1 MENKFDKTSLDQAI
15 ESNQSTAPSIDI
27 MQSYAPVEELFNTP
41 EYDAYIDNA
50 DMSGLQ
56 KLEEGSK
63 AIESYGIS
71 ALANLNKSRPTL
83 ATGTFD
89 PVLQQNPP
97 NPDEPGGLQ
106 RMIKLELDGNQNIE
120 NSGLPEGS
128 ISFNAPQVS
137 GIAQSNF
144 MHYYNHPDFKNLG
157 FSPYAN
163 NEAYYNANSTVW
175 DDTSRGLG
183 AFASLVGI
191 GFKSAYRNL
200 SDPFGPD
207 LKSAA
212 EFEEAMAIGTST
224 RGGALAWT
232 NNLLL
237 NSGYTF
243 GIIGSIALEE
253 VILAGATALSGGAL
267 GGLATLKTGMNIAKL
282 GKTILNSFGITR
294 MAGATR
300 NLLRAT
306 NNVDTA
312 KDLYNGFSS
321 GAKFVGKILAPET
334 VAAIRSFKTTKN
346 GAQNIGNLAK
356 MSKTFGGFYKD
367 LRSVNFALAEG
378 SLEAGMVY
386 NQRISENLA
395 MQSQENFGRKIT
407 SDQMTGIEENASR
420 ASMATLMANAPLIFL
435 SNQLV
440 LGNAFGGFSKSFA
453 RMANNKVTGIGR
465 RIIQKGKGIGKDGK
479 KILAKFDGDGNLIE
493 GVFQDAGI
501 GFKGLINRLT
511 TAGIKGNTRKLAGA
525 SLRYFSAN
533 LAEGFQEIGQEA
545 ISAGTN
551 NYYRNVFADPMAGGY
566 DLYKESV
573 NSAVSE
579 QFSAQGFD
587 VFMSGF
593 LMGGVVSGP
602 QKLFFQGIPSVYRAA
617 KGKYGSAEAKAAYA
631 QQNEAQEE
639 WVKAVV
645 TSYNKAWNMQ
655 AENPR
660 QLWDTAKLNFLIQK
674 QVAGEMT
681 ESAYKNDQFGFID
694 AKDFAK
700 FQQIY
705 TVLSTGGAQ
714 IFENQLRDYAKLSD
728 EELIDAEFAS
738 EKEVKSGKAR
748 ERFQSMI
755 NQIQKTENDY
765 NDRKDDFPNPYNK
778 EAFKKGTREYQ
789 QEAIKEAS
797 WAHANYLYMFTKDGF
812 NRALERSNSIFET
825 LASDPLFEKMAA
837 SDITVLLDNDSI
849 DEEIG
854 NLQAELSVLTNDTVA
869 NKKLVKDKT
878 DKKERL
884 EALSVI
890 LNDPKNLNKDGSF
903 NKSKVSNK
911 LLPEFEKYVKYLAN
925 SNGTFANKEA
935 IKETLKKMVDYKALK
950 GRAKVYDKTIEYL
963 SNPERFNEIVERQNQ
978 VFTNAFETMADDFKK
993 VIEEYAEVNK
1003 KNELLNQIANLNS
1016 GDVVIPPEN
1025 AKAFL
1030 ATGSTLF
1037 LNEFYNSNGQI
1048 TERVNP
1054 LLYAELQ
1061 GLLEVYN
1068 ETTKKE
1074 AEKTQ
1079 QENITKAEA
1088 ELEKANRDEVNAAL
1102 EELGITEDI
1111 TPSSSKKYKS
1121 LLLDLYKKY
1130 QAQQLNKKTLAYA
1143 EWVNTA
1149 SAKNF
1154 RNAFNAL
1161 RSIWIANDLT
1171 INPNNSLTEEQK
1183 LDDNR
1188 FISWLLSDEGLQNN
1202 LVADVLKKLEIPLSD
1217 ITGQTSAM
1225 EAEGESF
1232 QGSNTKNVFQP
1243 GINYSIIREVT
1254 YPEGVSDGVETYT
1267 IIDSKTKEE
1276 VPLEILEQ
1284 YGETM
1289 GLFTDSDSAIKVLN
1303 KLEEDYGNAGE
1314 FLFDGEVLNTGGLVY
1329 KKDKD
1334 GNLIEYKILSKP
1346 NKILSGRDLTLIPND
1361 KSDLSFKDKKEF
1373 LVYVK
1378 PGQFKGFYN
1387 LEKIDMEILAD
1398 DVSRLDISEPV
1409 LPYPYRNKND
1419 KGQNDDSIETYQ
1431 QAQDRYKTII
1441 SALTQ
1446 EEIKELQL
1454 IISLNPDAG
1463 KSNGLYKYPGSQ
1475 PNKYIQQVQSKYNIG
1490 LVAGNAK
1497 VQNKINLALEIAG
1510 INKSNDPDGIFA
1522 FIGVQNFKFE
1532 VDGNSINPSNFTLDQ
1547 ANNLIRLPEY
1557 LKNQLTLEQALAIIK
1572 HNFAINQ
1579 VLTNEINAAINKN
1592 VIPTTKRF
1600 QDSDVI
1606 LKEETFTVTD
1616 EEGGRVVTTVRTNLD
1631 GSLRKAETE
1640 SFDADGNS
1648 LGKGRDISLADN
1660 NKVVENGLTAE
1671 QLLTDRLVEGEVIE
1685 KTSEKSGNEINNP
1698 KKTAQ
1703 LTTDQRQKLGLP
1715 VTSDVL
1721 KVLLSSFSNDI
1732 SLNLQ
1737 LGVTNY
1743 DNSSLRSLNDLDYN
1757 RVDEAG
1763 NYLIYK
1769 LESGLEGQPRT
1780 ITAVTNLEGKER
1792 IALTKKIKEALTK
1805 QGIYDDLQNGSDAY
1819 IAVVLLPNGT
1829 YNYVNLSATPLDF
1842 NELMVKTISQAQ
1854 AVIAQLPAG
1863 KDTRLPV
1870 GSKELQDL
1878 RKWSSEN
1885 TSNQQLFIK
1894 NNKGVNISLQISPWG
1909 KIELQVKLNGKKLQ
1923 TIRLDKKTILDTKLE
1938 NPEKIQML
1946 LDKFNEDQVLE
1957 NQKISLKPIQF
1968 TQSFPRDASIA
1979 QLLSLTSTNVIKSVT
1994 SPSRMQ
2000 LFADP
2005 SITQAAENLSQN
2017 TSGVFVQTEPFS
2029 DAEGNAI
2036 PVGPELTTAS
2046 TKSEDIITAENADDS
2061 ILDLSDAEFEAMA
2074 ELKFTTLPKEQLDHI
2089 VNKIVRDGNTSALTP
2104 RELIIQE
2111 VLSSTIATLVVLEGG
2126 VETVNQATKV
2136 INSPLVD
2143 IKAKIKLL
2151 KAELQ
2156 KGKTR
2161 KEQSKALRE
2170 SKEYQSLLAKKA
2182 EIMSTAN
2189 KVMAPMSITDVED
2202 INTFLAWANKNL
2214 PDFISI
2220 EDIATLGDNL
2230 KAGGERVG
2238 AFVLNLNDIAGG
2250 KTINGTLYTGAN
2262 SPFRYHEA
2270 FHGVFR
2276 MLLTDAEI
2284 NKYLS
2289 IAKKEVKA
2297 KLRLEGKSLKQELE
2311 MFRRSAN
2318 TYSDMSDARLEQ
2330 EYYEEYLADQFEI
2343 FKTSPKS
2350 AKTSSEVKS
2359 LFTRILEWIESVFK
2373 SYNKNDLN
2381 TLFENIDAGK
2391 YNSSTIAFNQFTNQA
2406 GITLEANALMPYEE
2420 VEEETTITEP
2430 NGNTKQVIRQG
2441 FLYVDNDVAA
2451 PLIRSIAGM
2460 YLTRASKNSDPN
2472 IKKSEILN
2480 EVMDDFYV
2488 LYNSASP
2495 QYANRPE
2502 REIELLDQ
2510 VSIALDEFPDT
2521 IKNQVYSFLNVI
2533 DNQATE
2539 EEYSQETMEDSIGLR
2554 GIDEWGKDASM
2565 IGGIQ
2570 STPKMIRSYIATT
2583 TKQATDYFGNA
2594 ELTAGEPIIVPV
2606 DYIDVYNGL
2615 LKSVKN
2621 IDNPR
2626 IMLQNMYF
2634 FGQENLE
2641 TGAVVT
2647 KLLNSIGVSEQSLLE
2662 NTPLPLVI
2670 KNPQLFQAFTKAF
2683 ENFKVDYLF
2692 TQRDN
2697 AGNILMYSAAQR
2709 DDINSQ
2715 IDSWSQA
2722 WTQVEK
2728 VLKSNAA
2735 VKEKTVDFLD
2745 YMQSMLGSNKKI
2757 TNKGLAEV
2765 SAEFQK
2771 DFSDLVGIKL
2781 SRQFISYSI
2790 LFGKPDTVLTVKQRA
2805 LLSSN
2810 KTESPLLKESVTEMF
2825 LAIQRG
2831 SDIYSDGK
2839 FGLISRLRKIAQK
2852 NAPFDETVGV
2862 SVFRNAEGKLVYA
2875 HQKPTFHL
2883 KAIERLND
2891 VEELNRLKTENP
2903 YLEKNY
2909 LLNNEAFIKL
2919 SSENRQKILRFAGTA
2934 VGQLNQSEE
2943 EINASISGLIK
2954 RETYGNFTPQEFA
2967 LTLVNSYTALVN
2979 TKSGRLDSFVEYI
2992 NQFDEKVKV
3001 ALAPSL
3007 LRVLESSNTGDMS
3020 YMPVL
3025 RAVETK
3031 NGVTNITDATL
3042 NIFVDSIETEFD
3054 RIVRERNTEGRRTAR
3069 SVIGYNIEGTDEKGN
3084 ALPARAFKLHNSATL
3099 LIDTVKTQLEEIANR
3114 GNVTLDQALDEIN
3127 MTRTDLKLD
3136 LNSLLESQFDQFKQ
3150 ELVNLNISEELSNS
3164 IKNGLDVA
3172 NNFAEA
3178 AELLNLIDNAD
3189 HNLKQIFFNDWVN
3202 TKSLN
3207 EVLLGD
3213 QAVTLKNGVD
3223 AIKRAKA
3230 QNAATVSAYS
3240 AIIAPELGINH
3251 TNEKISSFVLDE
3263 PIGKS
3268 SLGENKDIEEA
3279 DAQLYYTTKGFRYS
3293 EFGFGK
3299 LTPLQAALLD
3309 EIENDGQVF
3318 IDPLKYQNPAELKSR
3333 KKITSEEIFGSNGY
3347 ANNGSMV
3354 NSRKLVY
3361 ADGRTFIK
3369 MSAFVLLPQL
3379 TSDNIETDPTKPP
3392 IWVPKPNMIK
3402 LHNLRVKLEA
3412 EEQENNSIA
3421 IAAPMSAF
3429 KMLKQDVT
3437 DLSELG
3443 NSDRFTNKATDL
3455 SAKNLGLQVEMPS
3468 NKKEIIDPTQ
3478 IKNII
3483 TSEQSDDVFVEALG
3497 LTVGQIRKEYNKATG
3512 RRVEFKFKN
3521 KRNLVYT
3528 FKKQDGTIGL
3538 MDELNIS
3545 RKTNKITPNLT
3556 AFLKYAEEGLKASD
3570 TSSNLLEFFATE
3582 NGEQKYDLNNPITIN
3597 KFEGLFLTYL
3607 SKGVLSEKL
3616 PGHSLAL
3623 VSDFGVGVYRKVYSF
3638 DENGIPDRSEIIR
3651 ENVWKNMKNKP
3662 SIQEPSNGLD
3672 TTAEPTWSQVEI
3684 PKDGFVVIQDR
3695 LRSGVKA
3702 YDSKGNETGERYT
3715 EMLMPAHFQSIMDLI
3730 ENSNEPMPE
3739 VISKLFAIRIPS
3751 QDNHST
3757 VNAKYVDFLPAI
3769 YGSVAMFAREL
3780 VEISGADFDIDKVY
3794 AQIKQWYVKNNKF
3807 IEYGKGKTLDEQYND
3822 YIEYVKENVNKSGS
3836 IYNDALKLYNND
3848 QQAIK
3853 VSNSSAI
3860 KAIKDLGRSY
3870 EDAITSLEMLGLPIS
3885 KEQYSTYVK
3894 ERGEPYEAALNNK
3907 ILDYKY
3913 ALMGNRGVT
3922 ESKTG
3927 ETPISYTPA
3936 ALDILEDEWKVLQEI
3951 TKLENETSPL
3961 TERSRE
3967 DNIDI
3972 DNILGKIKAFRANKG
3987 AAIGAIVLPNQY
3999 LSLLTEYGIK
4009 LNDKAPIFKIDGVIY
4024 NDFSVLREK
4033 LSDGTFGLRKQDII
4047 SSLITMATDNAK
4059 ERLVAKLGL
4068 NKSALG
4074 LVANLTALGV
4084 PIGTS
4089 LLLINNPVI
4098 QGIYS
4103 EALNKKNKMD
4113 PGVKALVAAQLE
4125 ELNPNGDKIK
4135 SVPVTSQMLIDA
4147 IKDPENIENTVKF
4160 SILKMFQSG
4169 NSIADFTGNMRAVS
4183 NLTQGLGRDMAAIN
4197 EKANQINVLF
4207 DPKKAIMDLSSI
4219 FYSDTWQSK
4228 YLEIF
4233 NEIRNELLPTTFL
4246 TASPQFQSIL
4256 DNLLVNVNTEGSGY
4270 SEETT
4275 SKISRDLLSYITI
4288 KAFQKKGQNIA
4299 TLNND
4304 LIYKSNLESIGDLV
4318 EKMRNTEIG
4327 KDNFFLEAF
4336 AVINQYDNPN
4346 NNTGLNLVES
4356 NSFRSLNK
4364 LQKVDLQTSFAKL
4377 YGSVEMRDDALS
4389 IINYL
4394 MVKDGLQLAYGTLI
4408 DAISPFTMNGYLSH
4422 IDTANTAL
4430 RNGSDAKMQ
4439 EVFGLTMSELTDE
4452 FTNGYLTSH
4461 VNNALLNTIGS
4472 KTKGLTIKDDILS
4485 IELNKNPKIT
4495 DLLYVRYLYA
4505 VPGQTPIYET
4515 YIRSSELSNDE
4526 KAVFNLVDTYGSN
4539 QQNGIGFM
4547 FGERPT
4553 YKEVRNTVYNKNT
4566 GKDFSK
4572 EDNFTLD
4579 DDNSNFEMQELLEQQ
4594 LEEALKNADVNA
4606 VVGVTGTK
4614 VLLDGNTPTELKDKI
4629 KAPIRSLEM
4638 PKYSV
4643 NKNLKNSDG
4652 SKKFAQTDGTKITIN
4667 PLLKGDNK
4675 KIFFDYFMG
4684 NVPGES
4690 SAQKA
4695 KVLEQMAK
4703 QDWSIDRIANIL
4715 NSNLAINAFL
4725 VLHEQDHIDNND
4737 KEVYWAFEE
4746 SQVAQFGGKL
4756 MDYRNL
4762 LTQDK
4767 IDIEIRAT
4775 IAALEK
4781 VESNE
4786 IRSRS
4791 QQTSEVDVNNN
4802 TETNFA
4808 LQGAKEL
4815 ELELT
4820 MEGAT
4825 DLEAELMADLQ
4836 DELGTNAAIE
4846 NYWDAQIEPF
4856 PDKKAKLREQKLYP
4870 ISKMIKAFEDGGYI
4884 FDATDNK
4891 TAEEVFIDEINNCI
4905 L

>member
-50 DMSGLQ
+50 DMSELQ

-106 RMIKLELDGNQNIE
+106 RMIKLELDRNQSIE

-128 ISFNAPQVS
+128 VSFNAPQVS

-144 MHYYNHPDFKNLG
+144 MRYYEHPEFKNLG

-175 DDTSRGLG
+175 DDMSRMSGQ
-183 AFASLVGI
+183 FSSLVGT

-212 EFEEAMAIGTST
+212 EFEEAMAIGNST
-224 RGGALAWT
+224 RSGGLAWT

-253 VILAGATALSGGAL
+253 VILAGATALSGGTL
-267 GGLATLKTGMNIAKL
+267 GGVAAVKTSMNIAKL
-282 GKTILNSFGITR
+282 GKTILNSFGVTR

-367 LRSVNFALAEG
+367 LRSVNFALAES

-395 MQSQENFGRKIT
+395 MQSQENFGREIT
-407 SDQMTGIEENASR
+407 SEQMAGIEENASR

-465 RIIQKGKGIGKDGK
+465 RIIQKGKGVGKDGK
-479 KILAKFDGDGNLIE
+479 KLLD
-493 GVFQDAGI
+493 VFEDAGT
-501 GFKGLINRLT
+501 GFKGLLNRVSS
-511 TAGIKGNTRKLAGA
+511 AGIKGNTRKLAGA

-533 LAEGFQEIGQEA
+533 LAEGFQEISQEA
-545 ISAGTN
+545 ISAGAN
-551 NYYRNVFADPMAGGY
+551 DYYRNVFADPMAGGY

-655 AENPR
+655 AEDPS
-660 QLWDTAKLNFLIQK
+660 QLWDPAKLNFLIQK

-705 TVLSTGGAQ
+705 TVLSTGGAEV
-714 IFENQLRDYAKLSD
+714 FENQLRDYALLSD
-728 EELIDAEFAS
+728 EELIDAGFAS

-765 NDRKDDFPNPYNK
+765 NDRKDEFPNPYDK
-778 EAFKKGTREYQ
+778 QAFKKGTREYQ

-935 IKETLKKMVDYKALK
+935 IKETLKKIVDHKALE

-963 SNPERFNEIVERQNQ
+963 SNPERFNEIIERQNQ
-978 VFTNAFETMADDFKK
+978 VFTNAFDTMADDFKK

-1003 KNELLNQIANLNS
+1003 KNELLNQIANLDS
-1016 GDVVIPPEN
+1016 GGVVIPPEN

-1048 TERVNP
+1048 TERINP

-1130 QAQQLNKKTLAYA
+1130 QAQQLNKKTLAYP

-1303 KLEEDYGNAGE
+1303 KLEEDFGNAGE

-1419 KGQNDDSIETYQ
+1419 KGQNDNSIETYQ
-1431 QAQDRYKTII
+1431 EAQDRYKTII

-1454 IISLNPDAG
+1454 VISLNPNAG
-1463 KSNGLYKYPGSQ
+1463 KSNGLYAYPGSQ
-1475 PNKYIQQVQSKYNIG
+1475 PNKYIQEVQSKYNIG

-1532 VDGNSINPSNFTLDQ
+1532 VDGVNINPSNFTLDQ

-1557 LKNQLTLEQALAIIK
+1557 LKDQLTPEQALTIIK

-1579 VLTNEINAAINKN
+1579 VLTNEIDNI
-1592 VIPTTKRF
+1592 T
-1600 QDSDVI
+1600 
-1606 LKEETFTVTD
+1606 
-1616 EEGGRVVTTVRTNLD
+1616 
-1631 GSLRKAETE
+1631 
-1640 SFDADGNS
+1640 
-1648 LGKGRDISLADN
+1648 DISEDSL
-1660 NKVVENGLTAE
+1660 
-1671 QLLTDRLVEGEVIE
+1671 EVWRM
-1685 KTSEKSGNEINNP
+1685 S
-1698 KKTAQ
+1698 
-1703 LTTDQRQKLGLP
+1703 
-1715 VTSDVL
+1715 
-1721 KVLLSSFSNDI
+1721 LSTFSNDI

-1737 LGVTNY
+1737 LGVTDY
-1743 DNSSLRSLNDLDYN
+1743 DNNSLRSLNDLDYN

-1792 IALTKKIKEALTK
+1792 IALTKKVKEALTK

-1819 IAVVLLPNGT
+1819 MAVVLLPNGT
-1829 YNYVNLSATPLDF
+1829 YSYVNLSATPLDF
-1842 NELMVKTISQAQ
+1842 NELMVKTIAQAQ

-1863 KDTRLPV
+1863 KDTRLPT
-1870 GSKELQDL
+1870 GSKELKAL

-1938 NPEKIQML
+1938 NPEKIQIL

-1957 NQKISLKPIQF
+1957 NQKISLKPSQF

-2017 TSGVFVQTEPFS
+2017 TSAVFVQTEPFS

-2074 ELKFTTLPKEQLDHI
+2074 ELKFSTLPKEQLDHI

-2136 INSPLVD
+2136 INSPLAD

-2250 KTINGTLYTGAN
+2250 KTVNGTLYTGAN

-2284 NKYLS
+2284 NKYLG

-2373 SYNKNDLN
+2373 SYSKNDLN

-2472 IKKSEILN
+2472 IKKSDILN
-2480 EVMDDFYV
+2480 DVMDDFYV

-2533 DNQATE
+2533 DNQAAE
-2539 EEYSQETMEDSIGLR
+2539 EEYNQETMEDSIGLR

-2594 ELTAGEPIIVPV
+2594 ELTAGEPIITPV

-2634 FGQENLE
+2634 FGLENLE

-2728 VLKSNAA
+2728 VLKSNPA
-2735 VKEKTVDFLD
+2735 VKEKTVNFLD

-2757 TNKGLAEV
+2757 INEDSVKVSNKNISEEDMSDRALSEL

-2771 DFSDLVGIKL
+2771 DFSDLLGIKL

-2810 KTESPLLKESVTEMF
+2810 KSESPLLKESVTEMF

-2967 LTLVNSYTALVN
+2967 LTLINSYTALVN

-2992 NQFDEKVKV
+2992 NQFDEEVKV

-3127 MTRTDLKLD
+3127 MTRADLKLD

-3150 ELVNLNISEELSNS
+3150 ELANLNISEELSNS

-3347 ANNGSMV
+3347 ANNGSMI

-3392 IWVPKPNMIK
+3392 IWVAKPNMIK
-3402 LHNLRVKLEA
+3402 LHNLRIKLEA

-3443 NSDRFTNKATDL
+3443 NSDRFTNKPTDL

-3528 FKKQDGTIGL
+3528 FKKQNGTIGL

-3545 RKTNKITPNLT
+3545 RRTNRITPNLT

-3702 YDSKGNETGERYT
+3702 YDSKGKETGERYT

-4024 NDFSVLREK
+4024 NDFGVLREK
-4033 LSDGTFGLRKQDII
+4033 LSDGTLGLRKQDII

-4084 PIGTS
+4084 PIATS
-4089 LLLINNPVI
+4089 LLLVNNPVI
-4098 QGIYS
+4098 QSIYS

-4135 SVPVTSQMLIDA
+4135 AVPVTTQMLIDA
-4147 IKDPENIENTVKF
+4147 IKNPESIENTVKF
-4160 SILKMFQSG
+4160 SILRMFQSG
-4169 NSIADFTGNMRAVS
+4169 NTIADFTGNMRAVS

-4197 EKANQINVLF
+4197 EKANQIDVLF
-4207 DPKKAIMDLSSI
+4207 DKKKAIMDLSSI

-4246 TASPQFQSIL
+4246 TASPEFKSIL

-4304 LIYKSNLESIGDLV
+4304 LIYKSDLESIGDLV
-4318 EKMRNTEIG
+4318 EKMRNTEMG

-4346 NNTGLNLVES
+4346 NNTGLNLLQS

-4408 DAISPFTMNGYLSH
+4408 DAISPFTMNSYLSH

-4430 RNGSDAKMQ
+4430 RNGSDAKME

-4472 KTKGLTIKDDILS
+4472 KTEGLTIKDDILS
-4485 IELNKNPKIT
+4485 IELNKNPKMA

-4515 YIRSSELSNDE
+4515 YIRSSKLSNEE
-4526 KAVFNLVDTYGSN
+4526 KAVFSLVDTYGSN

-4572 EDNFTLD
+4572 EDNFALND
-4579 DDNSNFEMQELLEQQ
+4579 NNSNSGTQELLEQQ
-4594 LEEALKNADVNA
+4594 LEEVLKNADVNA

-4614 VLLDGNTPTELKDKI
+4614 ILLDGNTPTELKDKI
-4629 KAPIRSLEM
+4629 KAPTRSLEM

-4652 SKKFAQTDGTKITIN
+4652 SKRFAQTDGTKITIN

-4786 IRSRS
+4786 IKSRS
-4791 QQTSEVDVNNN
+4791 TQQTSEVDVNNN

-4808 LQGAKEL
+4808 LQDAKEL

-4836 DELGTNAAIE
+4836 SGLGTNAAIE

>member
-15 ESNQSTAPSIDI
+15 ENNQSTAPSIDI

-50 DMSGLQ
+50 DMSELQ

-106 RMIKLELDGNQNIE
+106 RMIKLELDRNQSIE

-128 ISFNAPQVS
+128 VSFNAPQVS

-144 MHYYNHPDFKNLG
+144 MRYYEHPEFKNLG

-175 DDTSRGLG
+175 DDMSRMSGQ
-183 AFASLVGI
+183 FSSLVGT

-212 EFEEAMAIGTST
+212 EFEDAMAIGNST
-224 RGGALAWT
+224 RSGGLAWT

-253 VILAGATALSGGAL
+253 VILAGATALSGGTL
-267 GGLATLKTGMNIAKL
+267 GGLATAKTAMNIAKL
-282 GKTILNSFGITR
+282 GKTIQNSFGISR

-312 KDLYNGFSS
+312 KDLYNGFTS
-321 GAKFVGKILAPET
+321 GAKFVGNILAPET

-367 LRSVNFALAEG
+367 LRSVNFALAES

-407 SDQMTGIEENASR
+407 SEQMAGIEENASR

-465 RIIQKGKGIGKDGK
+465 RIIQKGKGVGKDGK
-479 KILAKFDGDGNLIE
+479 KLLD
-493 GVFQDAGI
+493 VFEDAGT
-501 GFKGLINRLT
+501 GFKGLLNRVSS
-511 TAGIKGNTRKLAGA
+511 AGIKGNTRKLAGA

-533 LAEGFQEIGQEA
+533 LAEGFQEISQEA
-545 ISAGTN
+545 ISAGAN
-551 NYYRNVFADPMAGGY
+551 DYYRNVFADPMAGGY

-655 AENPR
+655 AEDPS
-660 QLWDTAKLNFLIQK
+660 QLWDPAKLNFLIQK

-705 TVLSTGGAQ
+705 TVLSTGGAEV
-714 IFENQLRDYAKLSD
+714 FENQLRDYALLSD
-728 EELIDAEFAS
+728 EELIDAGFAS

-765 NDRKDDFPNPYNK
+765 NDRKDEFPNPYNK
-778 EAFKKGTREYQ
+778 QAFKKGTREYQ

-935 IKETLKKMVDYKALK
+935 IKETLKKMVDHKALK

-978 VFTNAFETMADDFKK
+978 VFTNAFDTMADDFKK

-1016 GDVVIPPEN
+1016 GEAVIPPEN

-1048 TERVNP
+1048 TERINP

-1074 AEKTQ
+1074 AEKTE

-1303 KLEEDYGNAGE
+1303 KLEEDFGNAGE

-1419 KGQNDDSIETYQ
+1419 KGQNDNSIETYQ
-1431 QAQDRYKTII
+1431 EAQDRYKTII

-1454 IISLNPDAG
+1454 VISLNPNAG
-1463 KSNGLYKYPGSQ
+1463 KSNGLYAYPGSQ
-1475 PNKYIQQVQSKYNIG
+1475 PNKYIQQIQSKYNIG

-1532 VDGNSINPSNFTLDQ
+1532 VDGVSINPSNFTLDQ
-1547 ANNLIRLPEY
+1547 ANNLIRLPKY
-1557 LKNQLTLEQALAIIK
+1557 LKDQLTPEQALTIIK

-1579 VLTNEINAAINKN
+1579 VLTNEIDNI
-1592 VIPTTKRF
+1592 T
-1600 QDSDVI
+1600 
-1606 LKEETFTVTD
+1606 
-1616 EEGGRVVTTVRTNLD
+1616 
-1631 GSLRKAETE
+1631 
-1640 SFDADGNS
+1640 
-1648 LGKGRDISLADN
+1648 DISEDSL
-1660 NKVVENGLTAE
+1660 
-1671 QLLTDRLVEGEVIE
+1671 EVWRM
-1685 KTSEKSGNEINNP
+1685 S
-1698 KKTAQ
+1698 
-1703 LTTDQRQKLGLP
+1703 
-1715 VTSDVL
+1715 
-1721 KVLLSSFSNDI
+1721 LSTFSNDI

-1737 LGVTNY
+1737 LGVTDY
-1743 DNSSLRSLNDLDYN
+1743 DNNSLRSLNDLDYN

-1792 IALTKKIKEALTK
+1792 ITLTKKVKEALTK

-1819 IAVVLLPNGT
+1819 MAVVLLPNGT
-1829 YNYVNLSATPLDF
+1829 YSYVNLSATPLDF
-1842 NELMVKTISQAQ
+1842 NELMVKTIAQAQ

-1863 KDTRLPV
+1863 KDTRLPT
-1870 GSKELQDL
+1870 GSEELKAL

-1938 NPEKIQML
+1938 NPEKIQIL

-1957 NQKISLKPIQF
+1957 NQKISLKPSQF

-2017 TSGVFVQTEPFS
+2017 TSAVFVQTEPFS

-2046 TKSEDIITAENADDS
+2046 TKSEDIITAENANDS
-2061 ILDLSDAEFEAMA
+2061 ILDLSDTEFEAMA
-2074 ELKFTTLPKEQLDHI
+2074 ELKFSTLPKEQLDHI

-2136 INSPLVD
+2136 INSPLAD
-2143 IKAKIKLL
+2143 IKAEIKLL

-2170 SKEYQSLLAKKA
+2170 SKEYQLLLAKKA

-2284 NKYLS
+2284 NKYLG

-2359 LFTRILEWIESVFK
+2359 LFTRILEWIESIFK

-2583 TKQATDYFGNA
+2583 TKQATDYFGNT

-2634 FGQENLE
+2634 FGLENLE

-2728 VLKSNAA
+2728 VLKSNPA

-2852 NAPFDETVGV
+2852 NAPFDERVGV

-2943 EINASISGLIK
+2943 EINATISSLIK

-3025 RAVETK
+3025 RAVETR

-3054 RIVRERNTEGRRTAR
+3054 RIVRERSTEERKTAR
-3069 SVIGYNIEGTDEKGN
+3069 RVIGYNIEGTDEKGN

-3114 GNVTLDQALDEIN
+3114 GGVTLDQALDEIN
-3127 MTRTDLKLD
+3127 MTRADLKLD

-3150 ELVNLNISEELSNS
+3150 ELANLNITEELSNS

-3172 NNFAEA
+3172 NNFAQA

-3268 SLGENKDIEEA
+3268 SLGENKDIKEA

-3318 IDPLKYQNPAELKSR
+3318 IDPLKYQNPGELKSR

-3347 ANNGSMV
+3347 ANNGSMI

-3369 MSAFVLLPQL
+3369 MSAFVLLPQF

-3392 IWVPKPNMIK
+3392 IWVAKPNMIK

-3443 NSDRFTNKATDL
+3443 NSDRFTNKPTDL
-3455 SAKNLGLQVEMPS
+3455 NAKNLGLQVEMPS

-3512 RRVEFKFKN
+3512 RRIEFKFKN

-3545 RKTNKITPNLT
+3545 RRTNKITPNLT

-3607 SKGVLSEKL
+3607 SKGVLSERL

-3623 VSDFGVGVYRKVYSF
+3623 VSDFGVSVYRKVYSF

-3757 VNAKYVDFLPAI
+3757 INAKYVDFLPAI

-3822 YIEYVKENVNKSGS
+3822 YIEYVKETVDKGGS

-3885 KEQYSTYVK
+3885 KEEYNTYVK

-3936 ALDILEDEWKVLQEI
+3936 ALDILEEEWKVLQEI

-4009 LNDKAPIFKIDGVIY
+4009 LNDNAPLFKIDGVTY
-4024 NDFSVLREK
+4024 NDFGVLREK
-4033 LSDGTFGLRKQDII
+4033 LSNGTEGLRKQDII

-4084 PIGTS
+4084 PIATS
-4089 LLLINNPVI
+4089 LLLINNPFI
-4098 QGIYS
+4098 QSIYS

-4135 SVPVTSQMLIDA
+4135 AVPVTTQMLIDA
-4147 IKDPENIENTVKF
+4147 IKDPESIENTVKF
-4160 SILKMFQSG
+4160 SILRMFQSG
-4169 NSIADFTGNMRAVS
+4169 NTIADFTGNMRAVS

-4197 EKANQINVLF
+4197 EKANQIDVLF
-4207 DPKKAIMDLSSI
+4207 DKKKAIMDLSSI

-4246 TASPQFQSIL
+4246 TASPEFKSIL

-4288 KAFQKKGQNIA
+4288 KAFQKKGQNVA
-4299 TLNND
+4299 TLSND
-4304 LIYKSNLESIGDLV
+4304 LIYQSNLESIGDLV
-4318 EKMRNTEIG
+4318 EKMRNTEMG

-4461 VNNALLNTIGS
+4461 VNNALLNTVGS
-4472 KTKGLTIKDDILS
+4472 KTEGLTIKDDVLS
-4485 IELNKNPKIT
+4485 IELNKNPKIA

-4579 DDNSNFEMQELLEQQ
+4579 DDNSNFGMQELLEQQ
-4594 LEEALKNADVNA
+4594 LEEALKNADVDA

-4629 KAPIRSLEM
+4629 KAPTKSLEM

-4643 NKNLKNSDG
+4643 NKNLKNADG
-4652 SKKFAQTDGTKITIN
+4652 SKKFAQTEGTKITIN

-4675 KIFFDYFMG
+4675 KTFFDYFMG

-4786 IRSRS
+4786 IKSRS
-4791 QQTSEVDVNNN
+4791 TQQTSEVDVNNN

-4808 LQGAKEL
+4808 LQDAKEL

-4836 DELGTNAAIE
+4836 GGLGTNVAIE
-4846 NYWDAQIEPF
+4846 NYWDEQIEPF